1 MKLLT
6 KVGVVA
12 TTSAALVG
20 GLVVAAPSFGA
31 TDSVTTNSTSTTQD
45 CEKGERGEHNH
56 AELQASI
63 TGIPSDVTDLR
74 SAARGAYF
82 TAYEL
87 EGNSL
92 PATQPTD
99 EGRIVMIRPERAAD
113 GSIAVPTIEN
123 GTVTATLGLR
133 ADADEGTEYFA
144 LYPSDGSAPVLVTV
158 VVDADGV
165 ATATASRDL
174 SVAYSADVAQ
184 SAPEMGHKGM
194 RGERGEGHG
203 PRGMR
208 GGHGLHSDSELTPNA

>member
-20 GLVVAAPSFGA
+20 GLMVAAPSFGA
-31 TDSVTTNSTSTTQD
+31 TDSATTNSTSTAQD

-63 TGIPSDVTDLR
+63 TGILSDVVDLR
-74 SAARGAYF
+74 SAARGAYY

-87 EGNSL
+87 ESNSL
-92 PATQPTD
+92 PATQPT
-99 EGRIVMIRPERAAD
+99 EQGRILMIRPERSVD
-113 GSIAVPTIEN
+113 GSVDVPAIEN

-133 ADADEGTEYFA
+133 ADADEGTEYYA
-144 LYPSDGSAPVLVTV
+144 LYPSDGSTPVLVTV

-165 ATATASRDL
+165 ATATASSDL
-174 SVAYSADVAQ
+174 SVAYSATVAE

-208 GGHGLHSDSELTPNA
+208 GGHGHHSDSEVAPNA